1 MMARRALLGLLS
13 QGVAC
18 GMCQWAMPAMALLVC
33 PLEARGEGE
42 RRLDIYIIATTGLEE
57 AVYDLSAA
65 HSCDSEAKHGC
76 WHIARSMSFT
86 DTCVSI
92 HRYLRIQL
100 VPVTLQYSSRTSK
113 AIFSERANRA

>member
-1 MMARRALLGLLS
+1 MPSADNDGGRALLGLS

-33 PLEARGEGE
+33 SLEARGEGE

-65 HSCDSEAKHGC
+65 HSCDSEAKHSAG
-76 WHIARSMSFT
+76 T
-86 DTCVSI
+86 
-92 HRYLRIQL
+92 
-100 VPVTLQYSSRTSK
+100 
-113 AIFSERANRA
+113 

>member
-1 MMARRALLGLLS
+1 MGLLS

-57 AVYDLSAA
+57 AGSTFV
-65 HSCDSEAKHGC
+65 
-76 WHIARSMSFT
+76 
-86 DTCVSI
+86 
-92 HRYLRIQL
+92 
-100 VPVTLQYSSRTSK
+100 
-113 AIFSERANRA
+113 